1 MALMRF
7 LQQALIGAL
16 AFVGAL
22 YLGFHALVWTFFPG
36 DTAPN
41 SADIAGSVLSPDG
54 QRKAVVISLV
64 GPPGGGSQVRVG
76 VIPSDAAD
84 ATAWADRNLVFHA
97 GCYPLGDTFDMMKKN
112 VVWKSAKDLQITFEP
127 NLGCGVT
134 LQGGDARERAEI
146 HVQYAIASSIR

>member
-1 MALMRF
+1 MAAVRF

-22 YLGFHALVWTFFPG
+22 YLGFHALVWVFSPG
-36 DTAPN
+36 DTAPG
-41 SADIAGSVLSPDG
+41 SADIAGSVMAPDG
-54 QRKAVVISLV
+54 QRKAVVIELV

-76 VIPSDAAD
+76 VILSDAAD
-84 ATAWADRNLVFHA
+84 ATAWADQNLVFHA

-112 VVWKSAKDLQITFEP
+112 IVWRSAKDLQITFEP
-127 NLGCGVT
+127 NLGCGIT
-134 LQGGDARERAEI
+134 LQGDRGRADL